1 MSLKSLLRSQPMLA
15 ALKHKPFRWFFMGRI
30 LSSGCM
36 QMGGVAQG
44 WLVYELTGSGFALGW
59 VGSGWAIATLVL
71 SLFGGTLSD
80 RSEKRRILIWM
91 RGLQIAI
98 SVVQVVLIMTDA
110 IQVWHLAAASLTSGI
125 CFSFMMPAQNA
136 LLYELVD
143 RETLLNAVS
152 LSSVGMGLMG
162 IVAAWAAGFAIDAL
176 GIDAA
181 YVFMTLLHLGVL
193 LTLFGLPKSYSQ
205 GKARHSAWS
214 DLVAGVRYLRI
225 EPLLIPLVLLVFVRG
240 ALGMPYRSMMPKFAQ
255 DVMGYSAEGLGGLTS
270 AVSVG
275 GLVTSLALASLGDYR
290 RKGRLLLLGGIT
302 MGLAIVAFANW
313 PREGV
318 VHAFLVIVG
327 VAGTNCMVLNQTLLQ
342 EASADEYR
350 GRVMS
355 MYMMA
360 FGLAQL
366 CTMPIGALADLL
378 GVQTVLSVAGLA
390 MAAIFGW
397 VLLRKRNVRQLA

>member
-1 MSLKSLLRSQPMLA
+1 
-15 ALKHKPFRWFFMGRI
+15 
-30 LSSGCM
+30 
-36 QMGGVAQG
+36 
-44 WLVYELTGSGFALGW
+44 
-59 VGSGWAIATLVL
+59 
-71 SLFGGTLSD
+71 
-80 RSEKRRILIWM
+80 
-91 RGLQIAI
+91 
-98 SVVQVVLIMTDA
+98 
-110 IQVWHLAAASLTSGI
+110 
-125 CFSFMMPAQNA
+125 MMPAQNA

-193 LTLFGLPKSYSQ
+193 LTLFGLPKSFSESR
-205 GKARHSAWS
+205 ARPSAWS
-214 DLVAGVRYLRI
+214 DLLAGVRYLRV

-240 ALGMPYRSMMPKFAQ
+240 ALGMPYRSLMPQFSQ

-275 GLVTSLALASLGDYR
+275 GLVASLVLASLGDYR
-290 RKGRLLLLGGIT
+290 GKGRLLLVGGIA
-302 MGLAIVAFANW
+302 MGLAIAAFANL
-313 PREGV
+313 PSNGV

-342 EASADEYR
+342 EASADAYR

-366 CTMPIGALADLL
+366 CIMPIGALADRL
-378 GVQTVLSVAGLA
+378 GVQTVLTVTGLGLA
-390 MAAIFGW
+390 AVFGW
-397 VLLRKRNVRQLA
+397 VLLRVRTVRQLP